1 MNKSNYF
8 DLFIEINIFVK
19 NIHTMKRKIL
29 SDLIKWKE
37 NPKRKPLIVYGAR
50 QVGKTYILKKFAE
63 ECFTNYVYVNLE
75 TNVSV
80 NAYFD
85 EDINSVRI
93 IQYLE
98 TICNERII
106 PETTLIIL
114 DEIQSCERALLSLKS
129 FCEDAP
135 EYHVVAAGSLLG
147 VAVNREKYSFPVGKV
162 DEIVMFPLDFEEFL
176 WANSKDILSNLI
188 REHYLVLTPLPRAI
202 HDQAVD
208 FYKKYMVVGGMPGAV
223 KEFIDSGS
231 FLSASDIQAKILN
244 EYIADMAKYASNS
257 SSVKIRSCYNSIPT
271 QLAKENKKFQYKIVQ
286 KGATAT
292 IFGESIDWLLFAGIV
307 LKCQKIDHG
316 FIPISAYSD
325 FSDFKLY
332 MADVGLLTLKS
343 GMPIQM
349 IISAIEPDNV
359 FIGAM
364 AENYVAQALHCNLI
378 PLYYWKNNN
387 TAELD
392 FVLQIGSDVIPIEVK
407 KGKHTKSISMNMFI
421 KKYNSPYG
429 IRISQKNFG
438 FENEIK
444 SIPLYAVFCLR

>member
-1 MNKSNYF
+1 
-8 DLFIEINIFVK
+8 
-19 NIHTMKRKIL
+19 MKRKIL

-37 NPKRKPLIVYGAR
+37 NPKRMPLIVNGAR
-50 QVGKTYILKKFAE
+50 QVGKTYILKEFAN
-63 ECFTNYVYVNLE
+63 ECYANFVYVNLE
-75 TNVSV
+75 TNTTV

-85 EDINSVRI
+85 GDISPFKI

-106 PETTLIIL
+106 PEKTLIIL
-114 DEIQSCERALLSLKS
+114 DEIQSCARALLSLKN
-129 FCEDAP
+129 FYEDAP

-147 VAVNREKYSFPVGKV
+147 VAINREKYSFPVGKV
-162 DEIVMFPLDFEEFL
+162 DELTMFPLDFEEFL
-176 WANSKDILSNLI
+176 WASNKDILSNLI
-188 REHYLVLTPLPRAI
+188 REHYSMLTPMPKAI
-202 HDQAVD
+202 HNQALGC
-208 FYKKYMVVGGMPGAV
+208 YKEYLIVGGMPAVV
-223 KEFIDSGS
+223 KEFVDSGS
-231 FLSASDIQAKILN
+231 FLSAADIQGKILN
-244 EYIADMAKYASNS
+244 EYIADMAKYADNAT
-257 SSVKIRSCYNSIPT
+257 SVKIRGCYNSIPT

-292 IFGESIDWLLFAGIV
+292 IFGESIDWLIFAGIV

-343 GMPIQM
+343 GMPQQM

-364 AENYVAQALHCNLI
+364 TENYVAQALHCNLF

-392 FVLQIGSDVIPIEVK
+392 FVLQIESDVIPVEVK
-407 KGKHTKSISMNMFI
+407 KGKHTKSISMNMFM
-421 KKYNSPYG
+421 KKYNSPYA

-438 FENEIK
+438 FENGIK
-444 SIPLYAVFCLR
+444 SIPLYAVFCLKY